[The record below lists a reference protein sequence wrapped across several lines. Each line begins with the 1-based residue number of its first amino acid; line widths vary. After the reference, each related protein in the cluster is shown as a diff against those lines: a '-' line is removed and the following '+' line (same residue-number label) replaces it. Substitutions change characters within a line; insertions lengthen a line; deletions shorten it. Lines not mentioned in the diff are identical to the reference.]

1 MSAFDGGF
9 KGSMQHPPR
18 ASNRNTNSMLNLYLF
33 KGRDCTV
40 TFTRS
45 NQDSRRL
52 WRTVGKPWVSKA
64 CPLLRAVLRLPVE
77 PATQNSHSHCLLIR
91 VVASSQ
97 SSHNRTGPDPRC
109 RIAFPFLS

>member
-1 MSAFDGGF
+1 MTASGGGF

-33 KGRDCTV
+33 KGRDSTV

-64 CPLLRAVLRLPVE
+64 CPLLRAVLHRSVE
-77 PATQNSHSHCLLIR
+77 PAAESGQLRMS
-91 VVASSQ
+91 ASGQKRSLGRGQ
-97 SSHNRTGPDPRC
+97 IN
-109 RIAFPFLS
+109 RIA

>member
-1 MSAFDGGF
+1 MKIGGLTTISHAQRSEYLKLALYRMTAFDGGF

-33 KGRDCTV
+33 KGRDSTV

-52 WRTVGKPWVSKA
+52 WRTVGTPWVSKA
-64 CPLLRAVLRLPVE
+64 CPIAKG
-77 PATQNSHSHCLLIR
+77 S
-91 VVASSQ
+91 VAS
-97 SSHNRTGPDPRC
+97 TG
-109 RIAFPFLS
+109 